1 MRKGW
6 NSTSWVWLLIFLAT
20 LPIAYGSP
28 PPLVSLQDDGSLVI
42 ADSKGAIAD
51 FVKQGTP
58 RQSIDIDG
66 QSCHVSYGMNSAG
79 KKTILLSVPASAS
92 SPVVFDLGQNR
103 ITVPPKA
110 ALRLT
115 LNGNN
120 QIEKQDGNPANTVR
134 MEKLPTASVGLSPL
148 PGDESRQPSVPS
160 IPPPTQAS
168 PVPASSVPSSP
179 SAAPDPGVVSPS
191 PRSPLAPEESS
202 GWPGKRLNPPLEISQ
217 IEEDRFYARTEFGVR
232 FVNALNVV
240 SLPYTQLAFDPGYR
254 QDFFAGVWLT
264 EWFGLG
270 LETGFAV
277 NPARGNTPNLNLSNA
292 TYWNVPLLAHLCFQ
306 YPNETGW
313 IPYLQ
318 VGFGAGWTFL
328 RVGSSTYVADGSSFV
343 SSGNGRGISN
353 AYEIT
358 AGLRY
363 RLYDQLSFTMAYK
376 LYGCSQV
383 NLDFASGN
391 VTLDSPLTNTFQLGF
406 QYSF

>member
-6 NSTSWVWLLIFLAT
+6 NSTSWVWLAVFLAT
-20 LPIAYGSP
+20 LPVAYGSP
-28 PPLVSLQDDGSLVI
+28 PPLVSLQEDGSLVI
-42 ADSKGAIAD
+42 ADAKGAIAD

-58 RQSIDIDG
+58 RQSIEIEG
-66 QSCHVSYGMNSAG
+66 QSCNVSYGMNSAG

-115 LNGNN
+115 LSGNN
-120 QIEKQDGNPANTVR
+120 QVEKQDGNPANAVQ
-134 MEKLPTASVGLSPL
+134 MEKLPASNVGLSPL
-148 PGDESRQPSVPS
+148 PGEDLQQPSAPPT
-160 IPPPTQAS
+160 PPPTQAS
-168 PVPASSVPSSP
+168 PVPASTPSTATP
-179 SAAPDPGVVSPS
+179 TPTVASPS
-191 PRSPLAPEESS
+191 PPAPLALEENS
-202 GWPGKRLNPPLEISQ
+202 GWPGRRLNPPLEVSQ

-240 SLPYTQLAFDPGYR
+240 NLPYTQLAFDPGYR

-292 TYWNVPLLAHLCFQ
+292 TYWNVPLLAQLCFQ
-306 YPNETGW
+306 YPNESGW
-313 IPYLQ
+313 VPYLQ

-328 RVGSSTYVADGSSFV
+328 RVGSSTYVADGTSFV
-343 SSGNGRGISN
+343 SSGNGHGISN

-383 NLDFASGN
+383 NVDFAAGN
-391 VTLDSPLTNTFQLGF
+391 LTLDSPLTNTFQLGF